1 MKTHIPRFRQVN
13 LIFELVTYV
22 TPLAVA
28 AEHGHVEVVKSLLA
42 ARPGTKLNGK
52 RYHCILIVDG

>member
-1 MKTHIPRFRQVN
+1 MKTHIPRFSQVN

-42 ARPGTKLNGK
+42 ARPGTN
-52 RYHCILIVDG
+52 VDG